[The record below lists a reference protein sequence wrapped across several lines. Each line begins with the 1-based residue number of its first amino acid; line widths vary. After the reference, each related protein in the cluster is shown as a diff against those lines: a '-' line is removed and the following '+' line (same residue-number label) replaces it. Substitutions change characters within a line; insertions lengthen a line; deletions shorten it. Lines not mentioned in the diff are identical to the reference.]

1 MIKISSASERWF
13 LMQLKKRDSGIKKT
27 HSIVVRLIVLSIETG
42 CVTGKDFI
50 GLLEYESVTNGI

>member
-1 MIKISSASERWF
+1 
-13 LMQLKKRDSGIKKT
+13 MQLKKRDSGIKKT